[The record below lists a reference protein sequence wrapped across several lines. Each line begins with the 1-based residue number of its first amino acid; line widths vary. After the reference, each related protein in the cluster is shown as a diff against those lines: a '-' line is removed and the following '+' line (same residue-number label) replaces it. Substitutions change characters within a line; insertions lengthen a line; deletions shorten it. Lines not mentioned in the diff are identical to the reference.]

1 MEPGMKVPTGSRSEH
16 FAAGQREAAHTSEA
30 GNVKAVAASNVAV
43 GVLVLVVAVEAEVA
57 GVAKVDE
64 VAARM
69 AVVNIGG

>member
-30 GNVKAVAASNVAV
+30 GSVKAVAASNVAV

>member
-1 MEPGMKVPTGSRSEH
+1 MKVPTGSRSEH

-30 GNVKAVAASNVAV
+30 GSVKAVAASNVAV
-43 GVLVLVVAVEAEVA
+43 GVLVVVVVVVEAEVA

>member
-1 MEPGMKVPTGSRSEH
+1 MKVPTGSRSEH